1 MISYAYEN
9 LFKLDSQKKDLV
21 ITDGTVTNSGT
32 SVVITGDTFRFTN
45 SDIHYEE
52 FSLLESLCTES
63 VLHFGA
69 CESSELQ
76 FTISSQV
83 VSLEGKTL
91 HVWLYFNDDA
101 NTLFKVGTYK
111 VKSDVATA
119 KKTVRQI
126 TAYDLMLDVLNTDYT
141 DWYNGL
147 SDTVNTVKKFRDA
160 FFTHVGITQKTVTLV
175 NDNSPVKINEATGL
189 TGAIILRAICEINGR
204 FGHMTR
210 DNLFDYVKL
219 EQNIQGLYPAVDLY
233 PSPSLYPRQPKSV
246 PIGSSGNYVPP
257 LKYESYE
264 VPSITRLQIRRD
276 SADIGVVVGTAGTD
290 YIVQGNLLTVGLNGT
305 EMTTAATNLLGE
317 ISGVVFQPFS
327 FSMRTN
333 LCLEVGDAIRCNDET
348 VGVEGYMLY
357 RSVKGIQAM
366 FDDIRCDSKK
376 DYSQNVNSVSY
387 QLTALSGKT
396 LVLKQD
402 IDGVSTELTE
412 QLALDGI
419 VRQGTYAEQ
428 TNTKFSQ
435 KVSVEYGNHT
445 TDSFSWD
452 MDITGHTWYKSSQQV
467 MKIDGSGLTVTG
479 TIKGSKF
486 YCGTEGYETTLIDSE
501 GKTARFANNTINF
514 SDQTVEGVRIISSDI
529 AKGTFHI
536 NYRPDDS
543 DADISIG
550 NSNTELSAFDI
561 YNPVDLS
568 IRRVET
574 GKKLT
579 VLELLE
585 YDVSGHTRIMLGARD
600 DGSEMPT
607 QTYIGGKT
615 VNIVSQ
621 DGFSNIVFQT
631 YVGGSLGQKTLASI
645 ISDISSCI
653 EWGSASGIE
662 NTGSGLALNPPNYS
676 GYVHIGYQANAI
688 TIGSGSLSSVR
699 IMGKDCSFHQL
710 HIGNTT
716 YYLLGYTA

>member
-257 LKYESYE
+257 LRYESYE

-276 SADIGVVVGTAGTD
+276 SADIGVVVGSAGTD

-333 LCLEVGDAIRCNDET
+333 LCIEVGDAIRCNDET

-366 FDDIRCDSKK
+366 FDDIRCDSEK

-396 LVLKQD
+396 LAY
-402 IDGVSTELTE
+402 
-412 QLALDGI
+412 LA
-419 VRQGTYAEQ
+419 
-428 TNTKFSQ
+428 K
-435 KVSVEYGNHT
+435 
-445 TDSFSWD
+445 
-452 MDITGHTWYKSSQQV
+452 
-467 MKIDGSGLTVTG
+467 
-479 TIKGSKF
+479 KG
-486 YCGTEGYETTLIDSE
+486 
-501 GKTARFANNTINF
+501 
-514 SDQTVEGVRIISSDI
+514 
-529 AKGTFHI
+529 
-536 NYRPDDS
+536 
-543 DADISIG
+543 
-550 NSNTELSAFDI
+550 AFD
-561 YNPVDLS
+561 
-568 IRRVET
+568 
-574 GKKLT
+574 G
-579 VLELLE
+579 LEFN
-585 YDVSGHTRIMLGARD
+585 D
-600 DGSEMPT
+600 
-607 QTYIGGKT
+607 
-615 VNIVSQ
+615 
-621 DGFSNIVFQT
+621 
-631 YVGGSLGQKTLASI
+631 
-645 ISDISSCI
+645 
-653 EWGSASGIE
+653 
-662 NTGSGLALNPPNYS
+662 
-676 GYVHIGYQANAI
+676 
-688 TIGSGSLSSVR
+688 
-699 IMGKDCSFHQL
+699 
-710 HIGNTT
+710 
-716 YYLLGYTA
+716 